1 MGTSTE
7 PITPHEPLK
16 STDDIDDDLSG
27 DDLSDEDSSDE
38 STDAFLREVARIEDV
53 PRMPRFDEQSGRTIA
68 NRYFLRTLLGVGGQ
82 GEVWNA
88 DDRVTNER
96 VAVKILRSDSP
107 TNVARLRREIA
118 MLRLLR
124 LPGVVRLVDEGLDD
138 GRPFL
143 VTEFVKGTAFPG
155 IPLPC
160 SYADL
165 EPILMFLLDTLS
177 RIHAAGIVH
186 RDLKPDNVLVRP
198 DKRPV
203 VLDFGL
209 SASHGPAVDRL
220 TDTGKIV
227 GTFHYLAPEQLGEQ
241 RATARTDLYSL
252 GIMVYYALT
261 GQIPHARKDGD
272 MCAFIIN
279 RSTVAVPSIREVAPD
294 VPPEAAELLD
304 QLLATRAADR
314 PRSASELAY
323 RLREKIVPSNRHTS
337 IPSFFW
343 RFPDSTGRPF
353 DEIQLRDFFSGPNR
367 LLHLPEDAARVL
379 YARTGGDPVQVNR
392 ELDAWVRSGV
402 GRWDGRR
409 IAIARDTLEELQAGL
424 IVAAT
429 GDVGLESIRLSTQE
443 WNTLAWFALAVPHA
457 TIDLIAHAMDADLD
471 TLRTDVQSL
480 VRRGVLRELPDG
492 YYEPI
497 IWPDINELWAPETQR
512 RAHRDLAAEL
522 PKGAPGR
529 LLHLLRS
536 VEQLD
541 RRGISEILR
550 EVNAGA
556 RQYAIQGHLTRAT
569 LLLGEGVRALRAARE
584 IREDDR
590 YNLFATW
597 AEIALAENTEMAL
610 DRLLYEL
617 SRPSMQGAKLEH
629 LRQLVR
635 AGLAATSSSERAL
648 VEANAVLPFDD
659 PGLERRRQGVR
670 IIAARR
676 AAVEVEEHVL
686 NEIVTWAENSY
697 DRADRARVANWVG
710 RLRYRQGRFEEAA
723 ECHATAFHGE
733 EWPVAKLWTR
743 FFEGN
748 SLLEAFRFEDAK
760 RAANDALALAQHC
773 RHAVGEARAE
783 WLLRTIAYRSG
794 ALDTGPVDME
804 LVEAVSWIGAADVE
818 ALVCLCEAAVAMR
831 SNRPE
836 LARELSEKAYRSS
849 PQVTDRVG
857 AILGAA
863 LFVAQGGRISDTQQS
878 RLLEAIMRCKTPSV
892 GLQALALFARGGIRL
907 PNGHDQASKF
917 AAKIPQKHWSA
928 RMDIISVDE
937 ALVILAHD

>member
-1 MGTSTE
+1 MAGASDPIVLREPVTSTE
-7 PITPHEPLK
+7 N
-16 STDDIDDDLSG
+16 IDDDP
-27 DDLSDEDSSDE
+27 SDEANDS
-38 STDAFLREVARIEDV
+38 FLREIAHIEDV
-53 PRMPRFDEQSGRTIA
+53 PRTPRIDERSGKTIA
-68 NRYFLRTLLGVGGQ
+68 NRYLLRTLLGVGGQ

-88 DDRVTNER
+88 DDWLTNER

-107 TNVARLRREIA
+107 TTRARLRREIA

-124 LPGVVRLVDEGLDD
+124 LPGVVRLVDEGLD
-138 GRPFL
+138 GNRPFL

-165 EPILMFLLDTLS
+165 EPILIFLLDTLS

-186 RDLKPDNVLVRP
+186 RDLKPDNVIVRP

-227 GTFHYLAPEQLGEQ
+227 GTFLYLAPEQLGEQ

-252 GIMVYYALT
+252 GVMVYYALT
-261 GQIPHARKDGD
+261 GKIPHARKDGD
-272 MCAFIIN
+272 MCAYIID
-279 RSTVAVPSIREVAPD
+279 RSTLPVPSIREVAPD
-294 VPPEAAELLD
+294 VPPEACELLD

-314 PRSASELAY
+314 PRSAAELAY

-343 RFPDSTGRPF
+343 KFPDSAARFF
-353 DEIQLRDFFSGPNR
+353 DELQLRDFFSGPNR

-392 ELDAWVRSGV
+392 ELEAWVRAGI

-409 IAIARDTLEELQAGL
+409 IAIVRDTLEELQAGL
-424 IVAAT
+424 IVAPT
-429 GDVGLESIRLSTQE
+429 GDIGPDSVRLSTQE
-443 WNTLAWFALAVPHA
+443 WNTLAWLALAAPHA
-457 TIDLIAHAMDADLD
+457 SLDLIAQAMDSDLD
-471 TLRTDVQSL
+471 DLRADVQSL

-492 YYEPI
+492 FYEPI
-497 IWPDINELWAPETQR
+497 IWPDINELWAPEMQR
-512 RAHRDLAAEL
+512 RAHRDLATVL

-541 RRGISEILR
+541 RRGITEIIR
-550 EVNAGA
+550 EVNAAA
-556 RQYAIQGHLTRAT
+556 RQYAIQGHLVRAT
-569 LLLGEGVRALRAARE
+569 LLLGEGLRALRTARE
-584 IREDDR
+584 IREEDR
-590 YNLFATW
+590 YNLFSTW
-597 AEIALAENTEMAL
+597 VEIALAENTEMAL

-617 SRPSMQGAKLEH
+617 SRPSMQGDRLEH
-629 LRQLVR
+629 LRRLVR
-635 AGLAATSSSERAL
+635 AGLAAATSSERAL
-648 VEANAVLPFDD
+648 MEANAVLPFDD

-670 IIAARR
+670 VIAARR
-676 AAVEVEEHVL
+676 AAVEVEERLL
-686 NEIVTWAENSY
+686 NEIVAWAESSY
-697 DRADRARVANWVG
+697 DRADRARVANWLG

-723 ECHATAFHGE
+723 ECHVIAFQGE

-748 SLLEAFRFEDAK
+748 SLLQAFRFEDAK
-760 RAANDALALAQHC
+760 RAAYQALELARHC

-783 WLLRTIAYRSG
+783 WLLRAIAYRTG
-794 ALDTGPVDME
+794 TLDTGPADME

-831 SNRPE
+831 SKRPDQ
-836 LARELSEKAYRSS
+836 ARELSEKAYRSS
-849 PQVTDRVG
+849 PQISDRVG

-863 LFVAQGGRISDTQQS
+863 LFVAEGGSISDTQQS
-878 RLLEAIMRCKTPSV
+878 RLIEAIVTCKTPGI
-892 GLQALALFARGGIRL
+892 GLQALALFARGGIRV
-907 PNGHDQASKF
+907 PDGSIHAERFS
-917 AAKIPQKHWSA
+917 AAIPQKHWSA
-928 RMDIISVDE
+928 RMDILSVDE
-937 ALVILAHD
+937 ALEILSQP